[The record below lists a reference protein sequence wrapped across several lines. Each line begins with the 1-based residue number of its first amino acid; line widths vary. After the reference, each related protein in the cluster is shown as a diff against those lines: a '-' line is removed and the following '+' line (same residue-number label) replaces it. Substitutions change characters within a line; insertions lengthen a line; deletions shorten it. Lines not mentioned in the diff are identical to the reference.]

1 MIGHM
6 QHWGLT
12 PAAHLLAAYPFS
24 SHPARPLRLL
34 ISGTS
39 DIRHL
44 LKTLCDLNEYPPNEK
59 PSIEIYIHETNKELL
74 CRALLFLH
82 IIHETSLAL
91 S

>member
-1 MIGHM
+1 MIGHL

-12 PAAHLLAAYPFS
+12 PAAHLLRYYPFE
-24 SHPARPLRLL
+24 SHPARPVRLL

-39 DIRHL
+39 DIRHIM
-44 LKTLCDLNEYPPNEK
+44 KTLCDLGENAPEPK
-59 PSIEIYIHETNKELL
+59 PTIEIYLHETNKELL

-82 IIHETSLAL
+82 IIQETELTL